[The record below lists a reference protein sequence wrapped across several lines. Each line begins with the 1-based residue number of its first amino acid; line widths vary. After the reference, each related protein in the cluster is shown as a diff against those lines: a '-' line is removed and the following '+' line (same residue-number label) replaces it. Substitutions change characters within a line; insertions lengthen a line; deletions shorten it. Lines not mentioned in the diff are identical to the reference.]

1 MMENE
6 EFEINLVDDRPRII
20 DVTYIAICIQHC
32 CKEARF
38 SAFARRKDD
47 GNVSFFI
54 AFRNFGDGHELAAL
68 NDIDDLRKVM
78 TFICDSA
85 VEVAMRSLEETSR
98 DSDESICEY
107 NRNIHDTIERMIREA
122 KLMKGEIR

>member
-1 MMENE
+1 MENE
-6 EFEINLVDDRPRII
+6 EFEINLVEDRPRII

-32 CKEARF
+32 CKDARF
-38 SAFARRKDD
+38 SAFARRMDD
-47 GNVSFFI
+47 GHVSFFI

-98 DSDESICEY
+98 DSDESIDEY
-107 NRNIHDTIERMIREA
+107 NRNIHETIERMICEKKFRY
-122 KLMKGEIR
+122 